1 MLEKM
6 LIALLVFDIVRT
18 SVMDYIQNKKIRK
31 CKRQIEGIKKQKFGD
46 KNALGAISEL
56 ECVAIEQIAQQLE
69 SIGCCWKCPLYQ
81 DKCKEDESQDL
92 RQHK

>member
-1 MLEKM
+1 M

-31 CKRQIEGIKKQKFGD
+31 CKKQIEEIKKQKFGD
-46 KNALGAISEL
+46 ENALGAISEL
-56 ECVAIEQIAQQLE
+56 KCVAIEQIKNQLE
-69 SIGCCWKCPLYQ
+69 SIGYCWKCPLYQ